1 MLAKKLIL
9 QKSEEKGEPAK
20 YWMSSRKMASNFR
33 GAIHMRKQKG
43 FWKYISYLEIW
54 EYCKELF

>member
-20 YWMSSRKMASNFR
+20 YWMSSRKMASNFH

-43 FWKYISYLEIW
+43 F
-54 EYCKELF
+54 